1 VEIRTPV
8 ATTISDA
15 SQEAVLADGSRR
27 LLVEA
32 PPGSGKT
39 WTAVRLVARDVDA
52 GLVGPTQRALMLTF
66 SRNAR
71 AQIEGY
77 ARELLTDDQRRRTE
91 ITNYHSWF
99 WAKVSQYR
107 MSLGLPLDTTLV
119 MDAQRRHDVAAAMET
134 EGITKVARGDR
145 LQVDDYMRS
154 LEFGLAE
161 GRPERLREPRPKTG
175 EIGERLRALHQ
186 AGQLHYDDLA
196 YYTWLLVD
204 RSATLRRL
212 WRHKYPVIILDEY
225 QDASPLQAAIVERL
239 AGSDGRVYAFADP
252 LQQIYTWRDASK
264 QRLTDFRA
272 NGASEHRLRTLHRYR
287 HRPALQTWMEQARD
301 VLLDDAARVTAARPR
316 EIGVVF
322 YDPDQPE
329 RNKVWGA
336 ESRQLGQIDD
346 PISKTLRSE
355 DPRSVAVLAARRD
368 QLDVLERH
376 LVKLFRCSRLRAA
389 ENALDLAVAWVEGHA
404 AAVTTE
410 HHAERLLQI
419 AHAVAPRH
427 GHLDLRDRLG
437 PGGIDTSR
445 LRQPRRQIAET
456 INELAASCD
465 GLASAFRAAH
475 HVSRMA
481 THGQDYRVVDW
492 DTLHA
497 LRRVLR
503 APRRAS
509 DAEAAERV
517 RGRVLQARFM
527 SSLTPQRGL
536 YLLSCHE
543 GKGREFDLVVLP
555 YVSTDS
561 FKDDEDSR
569 QLLYVS
575 LTRARRFVL
584 VRLASGKV
592 PPICE
597 RLGLA

>member
-1 VEIRTPV
+1 M
-8 ATTISDA
+8 ATTISDT

-39 WTAVRLVARDVDA
+39 WTAVRLAARDIDV
-52 GLVGPTQRALMLTF
+52 GLVGTTQRVLVLTF

-77 ARELLTDDQRRRTE
+77 ARELLTGEQRRRTE

-107 MSLGLPLDTTLV
+107 TSLGLPLDTSLV
-119 MDAQRRHDVAAAMET
+119 MDAQRRQDVAAAMEA
-134 EGITKVARGDR
+134 EGITKAARGDR
-145 LQVDDYMRS
+145 QQVDDYMRS
-154 LEFGLAE
+154 LEFELAE
-161 GRPERLREPRPKTG
+161 GRPERLPEPRPKTA

-212 WRHKYPVIILDEY
+212 WRHKYPVVVLDEY

-264 QRLTDFRA
+264 QRLADFREK
-272 NGASEHRLRTLHRYR
+272 GTSEHRLRTLHRYR

-301 VLLDDAARVTAARPR
+301 VLLDDARRVTAARPP
-316 EIGVVF
+316 EIGIVF
-322 YDPDQPE
+322 YEPDQAE

-336 ESRQLGQIDD
+336 ESRQLWQIND

-355 DPRSVAVLAARRD
+355 DPRSVGVLGARRD
-368 QLDVLERH
+368 HLDVLERH
-376 LVKLFRCSRLRAA
+376 LVKLFRCSRLRTA
-389 ENALDLAVAWVEGHA
+389 EDALDLAVAWVEGHA
-404 AAVTTE
+404 AAVTIE

-427 GHLDLRDRLG
+427 GQLDLRDRLG
-437 PGGIDTSR
+437 PSGIDTSR

-465 GLASAFRAAH
+465 ALASAFRAAH
-475 HVSRMA
+475 QVSRMA
-481 THGQDYRVVDW
+481 TRRQDYRVVDW
-492 DTLHA
+492 DTLHT

-503 APRRAS
+503 APRHATN
-509 DAEAAERV
+509 AEAAERA
-517 RGRVLQARFM
+517 RSRVLQARFT

-543 GKGREFDLVVLP
+543 GKGKEFDLVVLP

-561 FKDDEDSR
+561 FKDDEESR

-575 LTRARRFVL
+575 LTRARRFLL

>member
-1 VEIRTPV
+1 V
-8 ATTISDA
+8 ATTICDA
-15 SQEAVLADGSRR
+15 SQQAVLDDHSRR

-39 WTAVRLVARDVDA
+39 WTAVRLVARDVSA
-52 GLVGPTQRALMLTF
+52 GLVGSTQRVLVLTF

-77 ARELLTDDQRRRTE
+77 ARELLTDEQRRRAE

-107 MSLGLPLDTTLV
+107 TSLGLPLDTVLV
-119 MDAQRRHDVAAAMET
+119 MDARRRQDVAAAMEA
-134 EGITKVARGDR
+134 EGIAKVGRGDR
-145 LQVDDYMRS
+145 QQIDDYMRS

-161 GRPERLREPRPKTG
+161 GRPQRLPEPRTKTV
-175 EIGERLRALHQ
+175 EIGERLRALHR

-204 RSATLRRL
+204 HSATLRRL
-212 WRHKYPVIILDEY
+212 WRHKYPVVILDEY

-239 AGSDGRVYAFADP
+239 VGSDGRVYAFADP

-264 QRLTDFRA
+264 QRLAEFRGT
-272 NGASEHRLRTLHRYR
+272 GAAEHRLKTLHRYR
-287 HRPALQTWMEQARD
+287 RRPALQTWMEQARD
-301 VLLDDAARVTAARPR
+301 VLLDDAGRVTAARPP
-316 EIGVVF
+316 EIGVMF
-322 YDPDQPE
+322 FEPDQPE

-336 ESRQLGQIDD
+336 ESRQLWQIDA

-355 DPRSVAVLAARRD
+355 DPRTVGVLTARRD

-376 LVKLFRCSRLRAA
+376 LVKLFRCRRLRAA
-389 ENALDLAVAWVEGHA
+389 EDALDLAVAWVEGHA

-427 GHLDLRDRLG
+427 PHLDLRDRLG

-456 INELAASCD
+456 INDLAPSCD
-465 GLASAFRAAH
+465 VLASAFRAAH
-475 HVSRMA
+475 QVSRMA
-481 THGQDYRVVDW
+481 IRGQDHRIVDW
-492 DTLHA
+492 DTLQA
-497 LRRVLR
+497 FRRVLR
-503 APRRAS
+503 APRHAS
-509 DAEAAERV
+509 DAEATERAHA
-517 RGRVLQARFM
+517 RVLQARFT
-527 SSLTPQRGL
+527 SSLTPRRGL

-543 GKGREFDLVVLP
+543 GKGKEFDLVVLP

-561 FKDDEDSR
+561 FTDDDESR

-597 RLGLA
+597 RLGLV

>member
-1 VEIRTPV
+1 M

-15 SQEAVLADGSRR
+15 GQEAVLADGSRR

-39 WTAVRLVARDVDA
+39 WTAVRLVARDIDA
-52 GLVGPTQRALMLTF
+52 GLVGPTQRVLVLTF

-77 ARELLTDDQRRRTE
+77 ARELLTHEQRLRTE

-107 MSLGLPLDTTLV
+107 MSLGLPLDTALV
-119 MDAQRRHDVAAAMET
+119 MDAHRRQDVAAAMEA
-134 EGITKVARGDR
+134 EGITRSARRDR
-145 LQVDDYMRS
+145 QQIDDYMRS
-154 LEFGLAE
+154 LEFGIAE
-161 GRPERLREPRPKTG
+161 GRPERLPEPRPKTA

-186 AGQLHYDDLA
+186 AAQLHYDDLA
-196 YYTWLLVD
+196 YYSWLLVD

-212 WRHKYPVIILDEY
+212 WRHKYPVVILDEY

-239 AGSDGRVYAFADP
+239 AGSDGRLYAFADP

-264 QRLTDFRA
+264 QRLADFRS
-272 NGASEHRLRTLHRYR
+272 NGASEHRLTTLHRYR
-287 HRPALQTWMEQARD
+287 HRPGLRRWMEQVRN
-301 VLLDDAARVTAARPR
+301 VLLDDAGRVTAARPP

-336 ESRQLGQIDD
+336 ESRQLWQIDD
-346 PISKTLRSE
+346 PISETLRSE
-355 DPRSVAVLAARRD
+355 DPRSVGVLAARRD

-376 LVKLFRCSRLRAA
+376 LVKRFRCSRLRAA
-389 ENALDLAVAWVEGHA
+389 EDALDLAVGWVEGYA
-404 AAVTTE
+404 TAVTTE

-427 GHLDLRDRLG
+427 GQLDLRDRLG
-437 PGGIDTSR
+437 PDGIDTSR
-445 LRQPRRQIAET
+445 LRQPRRQIAQR

-465 GLASAFRAAH
+465 TLASAFRAAH
-475 HVSRMA
+475 QVSRMA
-481 THGQDYRVVDW
+481 IRGQDHRVVDW
-492 DTLHA
+492 DTLYA

-503 APRRAS
+503 APRHAS
-509 DAEAAERV
+509 DAEAAERA
-517 RGRVLQARFM
+517 RGRVLQARFT

-543 GKGREFDLVVLP
+543 GKGKEFDLGVLP

-561 FKDDEDSR
+561 FNDDEESR

-575 LTRARRFVL
+575 LTRGRRSIL